1 MPDKKKFGI
10 RNENSTKIIGHSDFV
25 PSSGLLCENG
35 SVYWKNTKLF
45 DTSWKQTTQDCKI
58 TRRDIYTFIRSWGKY
73 SRLKI
78 KQKDTREQDSS
89 YWAWKQ
95 PWINTRFL
103 ERVRVWV
110 NILQVFFT
118 DCIHVERVFSRSNFT
133 LGWLGGFF
141 IIGLAAGAAG
151 VRWGFRG
158 HTEAEGR
165 RLRRVGAHKVPI
177 SCPAPPVNCPLS
189 PETHACF
196 FLGQFCQLPISLL
209 SSDQLDLTEG
219 LFKANNFYSN
229 NVHAFN
235 FLADSSTKI

>member
-1 MPDKKKFGI
+1 MKANNAGLQNNKERYLHFYPLLG
-10 RNENSTKIIGHSDFV
+10 KIFKAQ
-25 PSSGLLCENG
+25 N
-35 SVYWKNTKLF
+35 KA
-45 DTSWKQTTQDCKI
+45 
-58 TRRDIYTFIRSWGKY
+58 
-73 SRLKI
+73 
-78 KQKDTREQDSS
+78 KDTREQDSS

-103 ERVRVWV
+103 KRVHVWV
-110 NILQVFFT
+110 KILQVFFT

-177 SCPAPPVNCPLS
+177 SCTAPPVNCPLS
-189 PETHACF
+189 PETRETSAFF
-196 FLGQFCQLPISLL
+196 FLGKFCQHPISLL
-209 SSDQLDLTEG
+209 SSDQ
-219 LFKANNFYSN
+219 
-229 NVHAFN
+229 
-235 FLADSSTKI
+235 